1 MASKSDVPPFE
12 DHHDFAQLAIAS
24 VAGLAL
30 AFTILYIF
38 AVPVAGKLSANRDFL
53 SYWATGRQLVL
64 HRNPYDR
71 DAIWAIEHAAGL
83 DPRTVLIMRNPPWAL
98 PLAYPL
104 GLLPLRLAGILW
116 TLLLLT
122 CLLISIRLLHQLH
135 GSPPTAVPQSLLP
148 DPQPSS
154 GFFAEKKPPCKTPE
168 GARELWN
175 RSNRIHWLGFAFTPA
190 IICLTMGQ
198 TSLLALLGLV
208 LFLRFHRCHPFLAG
222 AALWLCALKPHLFL
236 PFAAVLALWIVVS
249 RSYKLL
255 AGFTLSLAFTSA
267 IAFLIDPSAWPD
279 YARLMRSP
287 SVENQFI
294 PCLADVFRH
303 WLHPHA
309 IWLQYLPAALACL
322 WALLYFWRRRAHWD
336 WLTGSSP
343 LMLVSLLAAPYSWLY
358 DQCLVI
364 PSLLDGAYRTRSRK
378 LLAVLALLILA
389 ADVEICFVKVTSTLF
404 LWTTPAWLIWYLFAR
419 ATAAKQPSSLP
430 TPTPTASA

>member
-1 MASKSDVPPFE
+1 MASKPDLPPVE
-12 DHHDFAQLAIAS
+12 EPRDFAQLAIAS

-30 AFTILYIF
+30 AVTILYIF
-38 AVPVAGKLSANRDFL
+38 AVPIAGNLAANRDFL
-53 SYWATGRQLVL
+53 SYWATGRQLV
-64 HRNPYDR
+64 HHGNPYDR

-104 GLLPLRLAGILW
+104 GFLGLRFAGILW

-122 CLLISIRLLHQLH
+122 CLLVSIRMLHRLH
-135 GSPPTAVPQSLLP
+135 GSPP
-148 DPQPSS
+148 
-154 GFFAEKKPPCKTPE
+154 
-168 GARELWN
+168 N
-175 RSNRIHWLGFAFTPA
+175 HIHWLGFAFTPA

-208 LFLRFHRCHPFLAG
+208 LFLRFHRCPPFNAG

-236 PFAAVLALWIVVS
+236 PFATVLAVWIVVS

-255 AGFTLSLAFTSA
+255 AGFTAALAFTSA
-267 IAFLIDPSAWPD
+267 IALVIDPSAWPD

-303 WLHPHA
+303 WLRPHA

-322 WALLYFWRRRAHWD
+322 WALGYFWRRRAHWD
-336 WLTGSSP
+336 WLSDSSP
-343 LMLVSLLAAPYSWLY
+343 LILVSLLAAPYSWLY
-358 DQCLVI
+358 DQCLAI
-364 PSLLDGAYRTRSRK
+364 PALLDGAYATRSRK
-378 LLAVLALLILA
+378 LLAILALLILA
-389 ADVEICFVKVTSTLF
+389 ADIEICFVKVTSTLF
-404 LWTTPAWLIWYLFAR
+404 LWTVPAWLIWYLFAR
-419 ATAAKQPSSLP
+419 ATAPKDPMPPPA
-430 TPTPTASA
+430 TSA

>member
-1 MASKSDVPPFE
+1 MASKSDLPPFE
-12 DHHDFAQLAIAS
+12 DPRDFAQLAIAS

-30 AFTILYIF
+30 AVTILYIF

-71 DAIWAIEHAAGL
+71 DAIWALEHAAGL

-104 GLLPLRLAGILW
+104 GFLGLRFAGILW

-122 CLLISIRLLHQLH
+122 CLLVSIRLLHELH
-135 GSPPTAVPQSLLP
+135 GSPP
-148 DPQPSS
+148 
-154 GFFAEKKPPCKTPE
+154 
-168 GARELWN
+168 
-175 RSNRIHWLGFAFTPA
+175 NRIHWLGFAFTPA

>member
-1 MASKSDVPPFE
+1 MVSKLDLPPA
-12 DHHDFAQLAIAS
+12 HQRSDFAEVAIAS

-30 AFTILYIF
+30 AVTILYIF
-38 AVPVAGKLSANRDFL
+38 AVPVAGKLAANRDFL
-53 SYWATGRQLVL
+53 SYWATGRQLV
-64 HRNPYDR
+64 HHGNPYDR
-71 DAIWAIEHAAGL
+71 DAIWALEHAAGL

-104 GLLPLRLAGILW
+104 GFLPLRFAGILW

-122 CLLISIRLLHQLH
+122 CLLVSIRILHQLY
-135 GSPPTAVPQSLLP
+135 GSPP
-148 DPQPSS
+148 
-154 GFFAEKKPPCKTPE
+154 
-168 GARELWN
+168 
-175 RSNRIHWLGFAFTPA
+175 NRIHWLGFAFTPA

-208 LFLRFHRCHPFLAG
+208 LFLRFHRCHPFNAG

-249 RSYKLL
+249 RNYKLL
-255 AGFTLSLAFTSA
+255 AGFSVALAFTSA
-267 IAFLIDPSAWPD
+267 IGFLIDPSAWPD

-309 IWLQYLPAALACL
+309 IWLQYLPSALACL
-322 WALLYFWRRRAHWD
+322 WALVYFWRRRAHWD

-343 LMLVSLLAAPYSWLY
+343 LILVSLLAAPYSWLY
-358 DQCLVI
+358 DQCLAI
-364 PSLLDGAYRTRSRK
+364 PSLLDGAYATRSRR

-389 ADVEICFVKVTSTLF
+389 ADIEICFVKVTSTLF
-404 LWTTPAWLIWYLFAR
+404 LWTTPAWLVWYLLAR
-419 ATAAKQPSSLP
+419 ASSLKEP
-430 TPTPTASA
+430 AAAPASPPIMTT

>member
-1 MASKSDVPPFE
+1 MVSKSVVPPVE
-12 DHHDFAQLAIAS
+12 DPRDFAQLAIAT

-30 AFTILYIF
+30 AVTILYIF
-38 AVPVAGKLSANRDFL
+38 AVPVAGKLAANRDFL
-53 SYWATGRQLVL
+53 SYWATGRQLV
-64 HRNPYDR
+64 HHANPYDR

-104 GLLPLRLAGILW
+104 GFLPLRFAGILW
-116 TLLLLT
+116 TLLLLA
-122 CLLISIRLLHQLH
+122 CLLVSIRMLHQLH
-135 GSPPTAVPQSLLP
+135 GYPHS
-148 DPQPSS
+148 
-154 GFFAEKKPPCKTPE
+154 
-168 GARELWN
+168 
-175 RSNRIHWLGFAFTPA
+175 RIHWLGFAFTPA

-255 AGFTLSLAFTSA
+255 AGFTVALASTSA

-279 YARLMRSP
+279 YLRLMRSP

-309 IWLQYLPAALACL
+309 VWLQYLPAALACL
-322 WALLYFWRRRAHWD
+322 WALVYFWRRRAHWD
-336 WLTGSSP
+336 WLSDSSP
-343 LMLVSLLAAPYSWLY
+343 LILVSLLAAPYSWLY
-358 DQCLVI
+358 DQCLAI
-364 PSLLDGAYRTRSRK
+364 PPLLDGAYATRSRK
-378 LLAVLALLILA
+378 LLAVLALIILA
-389 ADVEICFVKVTSTLF
+389 ADLQICFVKVTSTLF
-404 LWTTPAWLIWYLFAR
+404 LWTIPAWLIWYLLAR
-419 ATAAKQPSSLP
+419 ATAAKQPSAAP
-430 TPTPTASA
+430 TPTPIASA

>member
-135 GSPPTAVPQSLLP
+135 GSPP
-148 DPQPSS
+148 
-154 GFFAEKKPPCKTPE
+154 
-168 GARELWN
+168 
-175 RSNRIHWLGFAFTPA
+175 NRIHWLGFAFTPA

-378 LLAVLALLILA
+378 LLTVLALLILA

>member
-1 MASKSDVPPFE
+1 MASKSDLPPFE
-12 DHHDFAQLAIAS
+12 DPRDFAQLAIAT

-30 AFTILYIF
+30 AVTILYIF

-53 SYWATGRQLVL
+53 SYWATGRQLV
-64 HRNPYDR
+64 HHGNPYDR
-71 DAIWAIEHAAGL
+71 DAIWALEHAAGL

-104 GLLPLRLAGILW
+104 GFLGLRLAGILW

-122 CLLISIRLLHQLH
+122 CLLVSIRLLHELH
-135 GSPPTAVPQSLLP
+135 GSPP
-148 DPQPSS
+148 
-154 GFFAEKKPPCKTPE
+154 
-168 GARELWN
+168 
-175 RSNRIHWLGFAFTPA
+175 NRIHWLGFAFTPA

-236 PFAAVLALWIVVS
+236 PFAAVLAAWIVVS

-255 AGFTLSLAFTSA
+255 AGFSVALAFTSA

-279 YARLMRSP
+279 YTRLMRSP

-322 WALLYFWRRRAHWD
+322 WALFDFRRRRAHWD

-343 LMLVSLLAAPYSWLY
+343 LILVSLLTAPYSWLY

-364 PSLLDGAYRTRSRK
+364 PALLDGAYRTRSRK

-389 ADVEICFVKVTSTLF
+389 ADIEICFVKVTSTLF

-419 ATAAKQPSSLP
+419 ATAAKEPAP
-430 TPTPTASA
+430 PPAASA